1 MMSNPHKHHFIP
13 AFYLR
18 RWYGSDKKLVE
29 YTIKH
34 GRLIPKPV
42 SADATGFERDLYEFP
57 ELPLDLS
64 QFMEQR
70 FFEYADRTASQALEM
85 LVDGIPQHFWSSEML
100 SAWAR
105 FLIGVSAR
113 HPDTLPE
120 IRAAVKLL
128 WETSGEQSQRIYEET
143 RRPEDPPTFDGWI
156 AARDPLIPHK
166 AALDLVV
173 ASIDNPVVGQ
183 HIIQMQWEVIEISG
197 TSRRFLA
204 SDRPVGMYRIK
215 EPNGSLTLPISPT
228 KLFVAV
234 NNRNYLNAFRRQT
247 NRQIV
252 DQINRD
258 HIRRARRFVWATSQ
272 SQSQTKFIR
281 QHMSKAMETP
291 PFFPTLA
298 NYAVC
303 VPGAAD

>member
-42 SADATGFERDLYEFP
+42 SADATGFERDLYEIP

-166 AALDLVV
+166 AALDLVSRV
-173 ASIDNPVVGQ
+173 DRQPCRRPAHNSDASGRLSKSPERRDASWPPIVR
-183 HIIQMQWEVIEISG
+183 SG
-197 TSRRFLA
+197 CIGSRSRTAPLRCL
-204 SDRPVGMYRIK
+204 SRLRSCSWRSITGTI
-215 EPNGSLTLPISPT
+215 
-228 KLFVAV
+228 
-234 NNRNYLNAFRRQT
+234 
-247 NRQIV
+247 
-252 DQINRD
+252 
-258 HIRRARRFVWATSQ
+258 
-272 SQSQTKFIR
+272 
-281 QHMSKAMETP
+281 
-291 PFFPTLA
+291 
-298 NYAVC
+298 
-303 VPGAAD
+303 

>member
-1 MMSNPHKHHFIP
+1 MSTPHKHHFIP

-18 RWYGSDKKLVE
+18 QWYGLDHKLLE
-29 YTIKH
+29 YSIKH
-34 GRLIPKPV
+34 GKLIQKRV

-57 ELPLDLS
+57 EFPQDLS

-70 FFEYADRTASQALEM
+70 FFEYADRKASQALQM
-85 LVDGIPQHFWSSEML
+85 LVDGKPQHFWSSEML

-105 FLIGVSAR
+105 FLIGMHTR

-128 WETSGEQSQRIYEET
+128 WEASGEQSQRIYEEM
-143 RRPEDPPTFDGWI
+143 RRPQEPPTFDGWI
-156 AARDPLIPHK
+156 AARHPLIPHK

-173 ASIDNPVVGQ
+173 ASIDNPIVGQ
-183 HIIQMQWEVIEISG
+183 HIIQMQWEVIEISV
-197 TSRRFLA
+197 TACRFLA
-204 SDRPVGMYRIK
+204 SDRPVGMYLIK

-234 NNRNYLNAFRRQT
+234 SNRNYLNVFRRQKH
-247 NRQIV
+247 REIV
-252 DQINRD
+252 DQINQD

-272 SQSQTKFIR
+272 SGSQTEFIR

-298 NYAVC
+298 NYRVR
-303 VPGAAD
+303 VSGAAD